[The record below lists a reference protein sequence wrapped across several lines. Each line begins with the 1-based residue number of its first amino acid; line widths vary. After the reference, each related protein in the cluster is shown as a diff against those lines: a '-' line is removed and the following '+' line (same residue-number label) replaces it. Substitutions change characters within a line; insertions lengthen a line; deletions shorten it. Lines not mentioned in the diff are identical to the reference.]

1 MFPCRLYCCKSHQ
14 SLEVIDKD
22 LHRLQPD
29 HHTYHHSRKRLLQEQ
44 NDNFDTSV
52 KERTARL
59 AELLHIHARQHSLLG
74 YRQGMHEIASYL
86 LLVIEMDLY
95 DVESTLQSSGTLEKE
110 SLALLDATY
119 LVHDAFT
126 MFERVMTSLSPAYD
140 VKQSPSQSSSPMEE
154 MGRSVVSQLK
164 NVVCDQ
170 ALYDV
175 VKAMH
180 CPPELYCTRWVR
192 LMFSREVLGWR
203 NVLLLW
209 DVFFDLITSHENITS
224 MKPSKYSKP
233 GVSSC
238 LQLGRF
244 NLMQVLES
252 TAASMILLQRQALIE
267 ADHNESIHVLMNV
280 SPLKNVLPL
289 TATLL
294 SLMRRLQV
302 GEANGGLQS
311 STSIAS
317 LSASFGQM
325 ARGAFQQIESMA
337 PTAGESFRKLYD
349 STTSSYGGLS
359 SGTPKGSSAVSPE
372 HTLASTSQ
380 PDEQSPVI
388 SKKHPTHDDDGK
400 SVSHSALADSL
411 KKSTLAITS
420 FLMEVEP
427 KGGGGTTGAGVP
439 ENVWEALAQ
448 VETVRK
454 QLLHKAKSDVAGA

>member
-1 MFPCRLYCCKSHQ
+1 
-14 SLEVIDKD
+14 

-29 HHTYHHSRKRLLQEQ
+29 HHTYHHSRKRLLQEG
-44 NDNFDTSV
+44 NDDFDTSV

-59 AELLHIHARQHSLLG
+59 TELLLIHAREHSELA

-86 LLVIEMDLY
+86 LLVLEMDLY
-95 DVESTLQSSGTLEKE
+95 DVESALQSSGAVDEQFR
-110 SLALLDATY
+110 SLLDAAF
-119 LVHDAFT
+119 LVNDAFT
-126 MFERVMTSLSPAYD
+126 MFERVMSNLSPAYD
-140 VKQSPSQSSSPMEE
+140 VKHSPSHKSSPMEE

-164 NVVCDQ
+164 TVVCDQ

-209 DVFFDLITSHENITS
+209 DVFFDLITCHESITS
-224 MKPSKYSKP
+224 MEPSKYSKP
-233 GVSSC
+233 GVSPQ

-252 TAASMILLQRQALIE
+252 TAASMILLQREALIG

-280 SPLKNVLPL
+280 HPLKNVLPL

-302 GEANGGLQS
+302 GPDGLTS
-311 STSIAS
+311 SSSIAS
-317 LSASFGQM
+317 ISASFGQM

-349 STTSSYGGLS
+349 STGLL
-359 SGTPKGSSAVSPE
+359 GTPSVPQTSSAVSPE
-372 HTLASTSQ
+372 HPLA
-380 PDEQSPVI
+380 QSETNHESVSREPRKRHLQ
-388 SKKHPTHDDDGK
+388 SHP
-400 SVSHSALADSL
+400 VSHSALAASL
-411 KKSTLAITS
+411 KASTSTITE
-420 FLMEVEP
+420 FLMEIESS
-427 KGGGGTTGAGVP
+427 GGTTGVP
-439 ENVWEALAQ
+439 EKVWEALAQ
-448 VETVRK
+448 AETVRK
-454 QLLHKAKSDVAGA
+454 QLLHESKSVHTSKIVQGR